1 MKLILL
7 NILERLG
14 WAFIIWT
21 VMSSEPIEIIR
32 FGITDNINYL
42 YDISSSNIS
51 KIEEIFNSFSNT
63 IESEIISF
71 VDKV

>member
-1 MKLILL
+1 MKLIFL

-32 FGITDNINYL
+32 FGLTENINYL

-51 KIEEIFNSFSNT
+51 KIETFSNSLHDA
-63 IESEIISF
+63 IKGKNI
-71 VDKV
+71 

>member
-1 MKLILL
+1 MKLIFL

-21 VMSSEPIEIIR
+21 IMSSEPIEIIR

-42 YDISSSNIS
+42 YDISSSNII
-51 KIEEIFNSFSNT
+51 KIEGIFNSFSNI
-63 IESEIISF
+63 IESEVISF
-71 VDKV
+71 FGKV

>member
-1 MKLILL
+1 MKIIFL

-42 YDISSSNIS
+42 YDISSSNII
-51 KIEEIFNSFSNT
+51 KIEGIFNSFSNI
-63 IESEIISF
+63 IESEVISF
-71 VDKV
+71 FGKV

>member
-1 MKLILL
+1 MKLIFL

-32 FGITDNINYL
+32 FGITENINNL

-51 KIEEIFNSFSNT
+51 KIESFSDS
-63 IESEIISF
+63 IHSALKDKII
-71 VDKV
+71 

>member
-1 MKLILL
+1 MKIIFL

-21 VMSSEPIEIIR
+21 IMSSEPIEIIR

-42 YDISSSNIS
+42 YDISSSNII
-51 KIEEIFNSFSNT
+51 KIEGIFNSFRNV
-63 IESEIISF
+63 IASEVISF
-71 VDKV
+71 FDKV

>member
-1 MKLILL
+1 MKLIFL

-42 YDISSSNIS
+42 YDISSSNII
-51 KIEEIFNSFSNT
+51 KIEGIFNSFSNI
-63 IESEIISF
+63 IESEVISF
-71 VDKV
+71 FGKV

>member
-63 IESEIISF
+63 IESEIINL